1 MEGGPGTSD
10 MRDIFFAMG
19 PYKLNDLNVTLNPN
33 SWTQEFSLLFVD
45 NPVRTGFSFTDNDLG
60 LSTNENQVADNL
72 YEFLQQF
79 FQVFSEYRKNEF
91 YIAGISYAGKYIPS
105 IGYKLMLESEQSG
118 INFKGVAIGNG
129 LIDPLHSGSS
139 SPLLKSLGLI
149 DKKQEEEIKAMEY
162 KYRELIKKGDYL
174 NASRTGMRTSKLISS
189 VEFHNCQYNTM
200 IIFLKGSAVNIYL
213 D

>member
-79 FQVFSEYRKNEF
+79 FQVFNEYRKNEF

-105 IGYKLMLESEQSG
+105 IGYKLMLESEKSGIING

-129 LIDPLHSGSS
+129 LIDPIHAGY
-139 SPLLKSLGLI
+139 PCPILKSLGII
-149 DKKQEEEIKAMEY
+149 DKKQEEEINALEEEV
-162 KYRELIKKGDYL
+162 RQLIKKGEYL
-174 NASRTGMRTSKLISS
+174 NASRTGMRISKLIIPSS
-189 VEFHNCQYNTM
+189 RILGIAIQILM
-200 IIFLKGSAVNIYL
+200 RASP
-213 D
+213 

>member
-72 YEFLQQF
+72 YEFLKQF

-149 DKKQEEEIKAMEY
+149 DKKQEEEIKAMED

>member
-19 PYKLNDLNVTLNPN
+19 PYKLNDFNVTLNPN

-79 FQVFSEYRKNEF
+79 FQVFNEYRKNEF

-105 IGYKLMLESEQSG
+105 IGYKLMLESEKSG

-129 LIDPLHSGSS
+129 LTDPIHAGY
-139 SPLLKSLGLI
+139 PCPILKSLGII
-149 DKKQEEEIKAMEY
+149 DKKQEEEINALEEEVRQLM
-162 KYRELIKKGDYL
+162 KKGEYL
-174 NASRTGMRTSKLISS
+174 NASRTGMRISKLIIPSS
-189 VEFHNCQYNTM
+189 RILGIAIQILM
-200 IIFLKGSAVNIYL
+200 RASP
-213 D
+213 